1 MSADGRRHILATS
14 GGFARDPAGRLRPA
28 ALFDHALALT
38 GRERPRVCL
47 LATAQGDAPA
57 ALAAL
62 YGALAERDLR
72 PSHLALH
79 PMPSVDD
86 PRRHLLQQDLI
97 WVDGGSVA
105 NLLAVWRVHRLDAAL
120 REAWDA
126 GVVLA
131 GVSAGALCWFQAGTT
146 DSFGPELRAVHDG
159 LGFLEG
165 SFSPHYDKELR
176 RRPTHQGLVQT
187 GAIPAGWAADDGVGL
202 HFVDQQMQEAL
213 SERPDSPARGWRIER
228 RPDGSLDERPII
240 PRPLGEVV

>member
-159 LGFLEG
+159 LGFLAPTTTRSCGDDRPTRGWSRPGRSRPGGPPTMASG
-165 SFSPHYDKELR
+165 STSSTSRCR
-176 RRPTHQGLVQT
+176 RR
-187 GAIPAGWAADDGVGL
+187 
-202 HFVDQQMQEAL
+202 
-213 SERPDSPARGWRIER
+213 
-228 RPDGSLDERPII
+228 
-240 PRPLGEVV
+240 